1 VQLLWYRKDLVPTPP
16 ATFDEMM
23 QMSQQLKDQG
33 KPYEIGFTA
42 AQYEGYVVN
51 INNLIKG
58 FGGRVVNED
67 STAPAIDDKTV
78 QALTLLNKLA
88 TSGLTSSSLSNAQ
101 EPEVFADLPAGRS
114 AFSLNWPY
122 VLASMKEANPDL
134 VPNLGYAP
142 YPKVAA
148 GAPITTT
155 LGGMN
160 FAISSYSRHPD
171 EAFDAAMCLRSPEHQ
186 LQHAINA
193 GEPPTNRTV
202 YDQPEMQEAY
212 PMAKVML
219 TELES
224 AVSRPESPVYQNIST
239 VLSTTLS
246 PPAAIDPQVSA
257 DELRTSVQDAIEGKG
272 ILP

>member
-1 VQLLWYRKDLVPTPP
+1 
-16 ATFDEMM
+16 
-23 QMSQQLKDQG
+23 
-33 KPYEIGFTA
+33 
-42 AQYEGYVVN
+42 
-51 INNLIKG
+51 
-58 FGGRVVNED
+58 
-67 STAPAIDDKTV
+67 V

-101 EPEVFADLPAGRS
+101 EPEVFADLQAGRS

-212 PMAKVML
+212 PMAQVML
-219 TELES
+219 TELET
-224 AVSRPESPVYQNIST
+224 AQPRPISPVYQNIST

-257 DELRTSVQDAIEGKG
+257 DELRASVQDAIEGKG